1 MYHAM
6 KIYPVLNEAQCHE
19 GLWETSGILHALEGG
34 EWSTRRIGGFTS
46 GERAPG
52 TRRIGDCVGLRA
64 VLDAVVNTKRI

>member
-52 TRRIGDCVGLRA
+52 TRRIGG
-64 VLDAVVNTKRI
+64 